1 MPSPD
6 HRPGLGRL
14 GERLAASHYERL
26 GCEIVER
33 NARLRGGE
41 LDLVVR
47 AGRTLVFCEVKTRR
61 ASARGRPAGRSPFES
76 IGPRKRRQVRRMA
89 VEWLAT
95 RPARPAFA
103 EIRFDA
109 VAVLL
114 DPRGRLLALD
124 HLENAF

>member
-61 ASARGRPAGRSPFES
+61 ASGPGRGGGCSPFES

-89 VEWLAT
+89 IEWLAT
-95 RPARPAFA
+95 TPSRPAFA

-109 VAVLL
+109 VAVVV
-114 DPRGRLLALD
+114 DRHDRLLALD

>member
-1 MPSPD
+1 MPPPD
-6 HRPGLGRL
+6 HRPALGRL
-14 GERLAASHYERL
+14 GERLAESHYERL

-61 ASARGRPAGRSPFES
+61 AGGPSRVRERSPFES

-109 VAVLL
+109 VAILL
-114 DPRGRLLALD
+114 DRRDRLLALD
-124 HLENAF
+124 HLEGAF